1 MAYQAVFKID
11 GKDFTHLL
19 LEGAIGWARNDIDTK
34 KTGRS
39 TLDAK
44 MYRKRM
50 AVKRKL
56 NVTIGKRLSTA
67 EIIELNKA
75 LLPETVQI
83 TFLDAIE
90 GEVTKTFYGSS
101 VEATTLVVIGDET
114 YWEGTSFS
122 LVEV

>member
-1 MAYQAVFKID
+1 
-11 GKDFTHLL
+11 
-19 LEGAIGWARNDIDTK
+19 
-34 KTGRS
+34 
-39 TLDAK
+39 
-44 MYRKRM
+44 MYRKRL
-50 AVKRKL
+50 AIKRKL

-75 LLPETVQI
+75 ILPETVQV

-101 VEATTLVVIGDET
+101 VEATTQIVIDDET
-114 YWEGTSFS
+114 YWEGASFS

>member
-1 MAYQAVFKID
+1 MAYTAVFKVD
-11 GKDFTHLL
+11 GKDFTYLL
-19 LEGAIGWARNDIDTK
+19 PEGAIGWSRNDIDTK
-34 KTGRS
+34 KTARS

-44 MYRKRM
+44 MYRKRL

-56 NVTIGKRLSTA
+56 NITCRRMSTA
-67 EIIELNKA
+67 DMIALNKA

-101 VEATTLVVIGDET
+101 VEATTQIVIGDET

>member
-1 MAYQAVFKID
+1 MAYQAAFKID
-11 GKDFTHLL
+11 GKDFTYLL
-19 LEGAIGWARNDIDTK
+19 PESSIGWSRNDIDTK

-44 MYRKRM
+44 MYRKRL

-56 NVTIGKRLSTA
+56 NITCRRMSTA
-67 EIIELNKA
+67 DMISLNKA

-101 VEATTLVVIGDET
+101 VEATTQIVIGDET
-114 YWEGTSFS
+114 YWDGASFS

>member
-101 VEATTLVVIGDET
+101 VESTTQVIIGDET
-114 YWEGTSFS
+114 YWDGTSFS
-122 LVEV
+122 MVEV